1 MIQTSKAK
9 KQLKAGRKGIS
20 GRGNMLTGVM
30 FVGAATLVTLGT
42 TQAHAQSADAL
53 IDKLVAKGILTTKE
67 AEDLRDES
75 DKNFTT
81 AFQTKMGMPDWVT
94 GYKLSG
100 DFRGRFEQYSS
111 YNAAMEDRTRIR
123 YRLRF
128 GLTMNML
135 DNLEAGFRLGSG
147 DVAKGYTT
155 ATPLSNSSTFQDNF
169 TKKDVFID
177 TAYGKW
183 TAVNSGGWLLS
194 ATVGKMDIPFSF
206 TPMVLDQDLTP
217 EGAVIQS
224 AWNIND
230 NQSLS
235 LNAGAFVLDE
245 ESTSV
250 HDPFMYGGQF
260 LWKAKWSDKLATTL
274 GVGGF
279 NIVNQDQL
287 NTANVPLINQGNTRT
302 ITSAPITGVDLY
314 SLQYSYAPV
323 ILDASTTYTLDSF
336 PLYNG
341 TFPIKASAEF
351 MQNLAVSDKNQGFW
365 VGVTFGKSGTKKTW
379 DISYRYE
386 RLEADAWYDQLVDDD
401 NGAFYPG
408 DRLTGTSPAIP
419 FGYYGGTNI
428 KGHLVKFD
436 YSVSDSV
443 TFTVTC
449 YINDLISRDGLQPNA
464 LVPDNRT
471 SALIH
476 IMADINWIF

>member
-1 MIQTSKAK
+1 MINTSKETK
-9 KQLKAGRKGIS
+9 HRNAGRNSNAGP
-20 GRGNMLTGVM
+20 GNPLPKAMIA
-30 FVGAATLVTLGT
+30 GAATLAMLASGR
-42 TQAHAQSADAL
+42 AHAQSADAL
-53 IDKLVAKGILTTKE
+53 IDKLVAKGILTAKE

-111 YNAAMEDRTRIR
+111 YNQAMVDRTRIR

-128 GLTMNML
+128 GITMNML
-135 DNLEAGFRLGSG
+135 DNFEAGFRLGSG
-147 DVAKGYTT
+147 DVAKGYNT

-169 TKKDVFID
+169 SKKDVFID

-183 TAVNSGGWLLS
+183 TAVNSGGWLVS

-230 NQSLS
+230 NHTLS

-245 ESTSV
+245 ESGSV

-260 LWKAKWSDKLATTL
+260 LWKAKWTDKLSTTL

-279 NIVNQDQL
+279 AIVNQDQL
-287 NTANVPLINQGNTRT
+287 TTANVPYINQGNTRIPFT
-302 ITSAPITGVDLY
+302 PARPPGSPTMYV
-314 SLQYSYAPV
+314 LQNKYTPV
-323 ILDASTTYTLDSF
+323 IADASATYTLDSF

-341 TFPIKASAEF
+341 AFPIKVGGEYMNNVSTS
-351 MQNLAVSDKNQGFW
+351 QNNTGYW
-365 VGVTFGKSGTKKTW
+365 VGVQFGKSGTKKTW

-386 RLEADAWYDQLVDDD
+386 YLQSDAWYDQLVDDD
-401 NGAFYPG
+401 NVAFYPG
-408 DRLTGTSPAIP
+408 DYPGANSSYGT
-419 FGYYGGTNI
+419 YGGTNI
-428 KGHLVKFD
+428 KGHLVKFN
-436 YSVSDSV
+436 YSFTDSV

-449 YINDLISRDGLQPNA
+449 YINDLISLNGLQADPF
-464 LVPDNRT
+464 VPDHKT
-471 SALIH
+471 SSMIH
-476 IMADINWIF
+476 IMADINWLF